1 MRGSWST
8 RSGLAAVATAVVV
21 GPGAVA
27 MTSGLQGFVRV
38 GPTMPVC
45 KVGEPCSRAVKTTL
59 VFTRL
64 GRRILVRTGADGAY
78 RALLPAGIY
87 EVTTSPKIGL
97 GVIKPTRV
105 KVRLGHVDHLDFFA
119 DTGIR

>member
-1 MRGSWST
+1 MRGILSI
-8 RSGLAAVATAVVV
+8 RSGFAALTAAFVV
-21 GPGAVA
+21 GPGGIAL
-27 MTSGLQGFVRV
+27 TSGLQGVVRV

-64 GRRILVRTGADGAY
+64 GRQIRVPTATDGSY
-78 RALLPAGIY
+78 RAVLPAGIY
-87 EVTTSPKIGL
+87 SVTTSPKIGF
-97 GVIKPTRV
+97 GAIKPARV